1 MIKDM
6 VARFSADV
14 IKPRVRAMDDAGC
27 MDPAVITGL
36 FENGLMGVEVP
47 AEQGGSGLGFTSAC
61 LVIEEIAKVD
71 PSVAVMVDIQV
82 RSTEH
87 VCAVTA
93 LEAVTLHLH
102 CIALL
107 CISRAHVYCCCCCC
121 CYDCTHGCK
130 QNTLLNNMLRFYG
143 TPELQSKYFAQMTS
157 SKVASFALSEPGS
170 GSDAFALTTT
180 ATLSADKSYYT
191 IEGDTHSFHCVHSH
205 SCSKGS
211 LELLKCCGATACNRQ
226 LSEVLASSLLPP
238 SLLLTSACLTCIFQN
253 NRAKDVDKQCRA
265 SRDLLCICYCRQS
278 CRLQRYHMLHCRQRG
293 EHHACMHIAYS
304 CTVNL
309 NMLLCLKQQNDAQH
323 DDNFVIT
330 KPCITL

>member
-1 MIKDM
+1 MKEKEPIGGKGSVWDVGTVNIFIFFFREKRSKQASSTDTMLSRAAARGALRACSRQLQRRSVLQCRNFSAAFTEDELMIKDM

-102 CIALL
+102 CYAW
-107 CISRAHVYCCCCCC
+107 
-121 CYDCTHGCK
+121 
-130 QNTLLNNMLRFYG
+130 
-143 TPELQSKYFAQMTS
+143 LQT
-157 SKVASFALSEPGS
+157 EH
-170 GSDAFALTTT
+170 T
-180 ATLSADKSYYT
+180 AEQHA
-191 IEGDTHSFHCVHSH
+191 
-205 SCSKGS
+205 
-211 LELLKCCGATACNRQ
+211 
-226 LSEVLASSLLPP
+226 EVLWHTRAAVEVLCTDDKLKSSIIC
-238 SLLLTSACLTCIFQN
+238 TE
-253 NRAKDVDKQCRA
+253 RAREWQ
-265 SRDLLCICYCRQS
+265 
-278 CRLQRYHMLHCRQRG
+278 
-293 EHHACMHIAYS
+293 
-304 CTVNL
+304 
-309 NMLLCLKQQNDAQH
+309 
-323 DDNFVIT
+323 
-330 KPCITL
+330 